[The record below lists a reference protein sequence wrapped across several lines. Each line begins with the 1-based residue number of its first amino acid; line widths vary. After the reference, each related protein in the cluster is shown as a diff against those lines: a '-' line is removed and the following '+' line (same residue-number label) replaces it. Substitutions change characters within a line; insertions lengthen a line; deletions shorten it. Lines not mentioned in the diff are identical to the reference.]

1 MDSFSKY
8 FQPKSLT
15 WWAGV
20 ASVIVG
26 IAQMAGLQHAAY
38 GVVGELVQTLT
49 GGTLGSSPAQM
60 IVGGLGLIGIRAKME
75 AMS

>member
-1 MDSFSKY
+1 MKY

-20 ASVIVG
+20 ASIVVG
-26 IAQMAGLQHAAY
+26 AAQMVGLQHAAY
-38 GVVGELVQTLT
+38 GMVGELVQTLT
-49 GGTLGSSPAQM
+49 GGMLGSSPAQM

-75 AMS
+75 TMA